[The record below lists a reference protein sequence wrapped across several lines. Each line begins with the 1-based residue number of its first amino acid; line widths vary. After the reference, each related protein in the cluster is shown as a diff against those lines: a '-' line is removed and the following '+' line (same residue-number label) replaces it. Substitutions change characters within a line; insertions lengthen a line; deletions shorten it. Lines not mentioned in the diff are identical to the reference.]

1 MPAAGDRFEW
11 EEFSFEVV
19 DMDNNRVDK
28 VLVTPAPGPTTADD
42 ASQGES

>member
-19 DMDNNRVDK
+19 DMDGSRVVN
-28 VLVTPAPGPTTADD
+28 VLVSRDPGPTSADD
-42 ASQGES
+42 APQGES